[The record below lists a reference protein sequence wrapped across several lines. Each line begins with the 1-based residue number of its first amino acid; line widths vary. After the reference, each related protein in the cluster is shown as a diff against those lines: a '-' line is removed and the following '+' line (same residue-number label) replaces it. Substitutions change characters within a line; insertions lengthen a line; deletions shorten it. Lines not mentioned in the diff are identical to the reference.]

1 MVGEVRNAHHDHA
14 ASVVTGVEGLAP
26 GGLNANGVD
35 GDVGTETI
43 GDLADG
49 VDDLVFRQ
57 VLGADGVGGAELA
70 GGLKLLL
77 IEIDSDDLC
86 GTGQLRAGN
95 GCGTHAAAAEDSHG
109 LAQLDIA
116 GVHGC
121 TEARH
126 NAAAEQA
133 SSSRVSVLYLG
144 ALSLMDQGLIAK
156 GTNTQRRGEFG
167 AILKGHLLGRVVGV
181 EAVLRLALAA
191 RTALAA
197 DGAPVED
204 DEVTLFHV
212 GHGGADAL
220 DHTGGLVA
228 QQEREGVLDV
238 TIAVGQI
245 RVAHAAGLHLHHDI
259 VLTGRRHDDVD
270 GFHGSA
276 LGAGNH
282 TTDGLRILLRVVF
295 IYVFINGH
303 APEATRT
310 PQCPHLPPTRIAL

>member
-35 GDVGTETI
+35 GDVGAEAI
-43 GDLADG
+43 GKLTHG
-49 VDDLVFRQ
+49 LNNLLFRE

-70 GGLKLLL
+70 SGLKLLL
-77 IEIDSDDLC
+77 VKVDGDDLC
-86 GTGQLRAGN
+86 GPRQLCAGN
-95 GCGTHAAAAEDSHG
+95 GCGAHAAAAEDSHG

-144 ALSLMDQGLIAK
+144 ALTFVDQRLVCE

-197 DGAPVED
+197 DSAPVED
-204 DEVTLFHV
+204 DEVTLLHV

-228 QQEREGVLDV
+228 QQEREGILNV

-245 RVAHAAGLHLHHDI
+245 RVANAAGLHLHHDV
-259 VLTGRRHDDVD
+259 VLTGGRHDDVD

-282 TTDGLRILLRVVF
+282 TTDGLRTLLRVVF